1 MEVLELQLSV
11 PGHSTLDQSTR
22 ISLMT
27 GEAFRPLPHTMQMAL
42 LEQVAPNDW
51 MTVLVQ
57 ECAVFVADDWVIS
70 IHGEKLIHCVSAMS
84 VLLNSI
90 GQELGTTISI
100 EVLTQLNDDGEPL
113 HRVLERQARNDRV
126 KGYAKTGLT
135 LLAGGFI
142 GGFISLLLTW
152 VFSGGL

>member
-11 PGHSTLDQSTR
+11 QRYGALDQSTR
-22 ISLMT
+22 TALMSME
-27 GEAFRPLPHTMQMAL
+27 GFRPLPHTMRMDL
-42 LEQVAPNDW
+42 LNQAAPNNW
-51 MTVLVQ
+51 MTALVQ
-57 ECAVFVADDWVIS
+57 ECAIFVADDWVVS
-70 IHGEKLIHCVSAMS
+70 IHGEKLIQCVFAMS

-90 GQELGTTISI
+90 GQELGATVSI
-100 EVLTQLNDDGEPL
+100 EVLTRLNGDGEPL

-126 KGYAKTGLT
+126 KGYAKTVLT